1 MSPQKKAKESPGST
15 GGDRIGD
22 LPDEVLHHVLSFLPA
37 QEAVRTCLLARR
49 WRHLWKSAT
58 GVRIGEGETDPGSV
72 KDHQEFLDHLL
83 VLRDSAP
90 METCVLRFSE
100 HSKELIEDAARL
112 NFWFKH
118 ALLRKVRFLQLENW
132 EFYDPVPID
141 ELPLVSRHLTRLQ
154 LYGISL
160 NNSFLN
166 FSSCPAL
173 EHLLFEFCFFECAKI
188 SSNSV
193 KRLSITCCSFNA
205 TLRVCVD
212 VPSLVSLLLDE
223 FDNRAPVLERM
234 PSLVDAFVRI
244 FFYTKDFCS
253 ESNSG
258 DCSHEGCESCY
269 GIKDNK
275 CVLLEGLSNA
285 KTLVLINKQKSFIFR
300 RDLKWCPT
308 FTKLK
313 TLLLNEYWCV
323 PDDYSALACILEHS
337 PVLENLILQ
346 IYSEGPEHIMK
357 INGNCSSVD
366 RSAAISAHLEIVEIR
381 CEMIDNF
388 VDEVLKY
395 LSTFNILYVDVAIL
409 NSSLL
414 LALIAPMSFAMWT
427 IFNFE
432 EIGIFDDDED
442 EDEDRDGDDDEDS
455 YEDDDDKDED
465 EDSYED
471 DDDEDE
477 DEDSY
482 QEGNEDDNED
492 A

>member
-1 MSPQKKAKESPGST
+1 MSPRKKAKESPGST

-83 VLRDSAP
+83 VLRDSVP

-160 NNSFLN
+160 NDSFLN

-205 TLRVCVD
+205 TLRVRVD
-212 VPSLVSLLLDE
+212 VPSLVSLRLDE

-285 KTLVLINKQKSFIFR
+285 KT
-300 RDLKWCPT
+300 
-308 FTKLK
+308 
-313 TLLLNEYWCV
+313 
-323 PDDYSALACILEHS
+323 ALACILEHS

-482 QEGNEDDNED
+482 EEGNEDDNED

>member
-1 MSPQKKAKESPGST
+1 MSPRKKAKESPGST

-83 VLRDSAP
+83 VLRDSVP

-160 NNSFLN
+160 NDSFLN

-205 TLRVCVD
+205 TLRVRVD
-212 VPSLVSLLLDE
+212 VPSLVSLRLDE

-395 LSTFNILYVDVAIL
+395 LSTFNIL
-409 NSSLL
+409 
-414 LALIAPMSFAMWT
+414 
-427 IFNFE
+427 FNFE

-482 QEGNEDDNED
+482 EEGNEDDNED

>member
-1 MSPQKKAKESPGST
+1 MSPRKKAKESPGST

-83 VLRDSAP
+83 VLRDSVP

-160 NNSFLN
+160 NDSFLN

-205 TLRVCVD
+205 TLRVRVD
-212 VPSLVSLLLDE
+212 VPSLVSLRLDE

-234 PSLVDAFVRI
+234 PSLVDAF
-244 FFYTKDFCS
+244 
-253 ESNSG
+253 
-258 DCSHEGCESCY
+258 
-269 GIKDNK
+269 
-275 CVLLEGLSNA
+275 
-285 KTLVLINKQKSFIFR
+285 
-300 RDLKWCPT
+300 
-308 FTKLK
+308 
-313 TLLLNEYWCV
+313 
-323 PDDYSALACILEHS
+323 
-337 PVLENLILQ
+337 
-346 IYSEGPEHIMK
+346 GPEHIMK

-381 CEMIDNF
+381 F
-388 VDEVLKY
+388 
-395 LSTFNILYVDVAIL
+395 
-409 NSSLL
+409 
-414 LALIAPMSFAMWT
+414 
-427 IFNFE
+427 FNFE

-482 QEGNEDDNED
+482 EEGNEDDNED

>member
-1 MSPQKKAKESPGST
+1 MSPRKKAKESPGST

-83 VLRDSAP
+83 VLRDSVP

-160 NNSFLN
+160 NDSFLN

-205 TLRVCVD
+205 TLRVRVD
-212 VPSLVSLLLDE
+212 VPSLVSLRLDE

-275 CVLLEGLSNA
+275 CVLLE
-285 KTLVLINKQKSFIFR
+285 V
-300 RDLKWCPT
+300 
-308 FTKLK
+308 
-313 TLLLNEYWCV
+313 
-323 PDDYSALACILEHS
+323 
-337 PVLENLILQ
+337 
-346 IYSEGPEHIMK
+346 
-357 INGNCSSVD
+357 
-366 RSAAISAHLEIVEIR
+366 
-381 CEMIDNF
+381 
-388 VDEVLKY
+388 
-395 LSTFNILYVDVAIL
+395 
-409 NSSLL
+409 
-414 LALIAPMSFAMWT
+414 
-427 IFNFE
+427 FNFE

-482 QEGNEDDNED
+482 EEGNEDDNED